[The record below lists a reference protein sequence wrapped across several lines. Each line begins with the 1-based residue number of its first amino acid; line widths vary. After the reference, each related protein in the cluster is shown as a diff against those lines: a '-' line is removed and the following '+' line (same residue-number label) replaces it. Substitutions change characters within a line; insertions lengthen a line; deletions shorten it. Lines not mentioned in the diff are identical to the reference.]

1 MDPCKVLTNS
11 LHVWTTPTRL
21 SAVYQWLTELL
32 FFSFFLPFQV
42 VIIIDQTDILFCW
55 RKSKNSHWDQ
65 RLSGWSDIIRFRFTS
80 VSSVFQTKRRSSGR
94 CPWLPCDRQTDLY
107 EIGRLSILLRE
118 ATGITVGG
126 VTTFVLVFHT
136 TSGNT
141 VRLFI
146 ITVCNRDR
154 LSSISAAELQL
165 HLSGHESPSNPG
177 TKEPPSV
184 PPSPVR
190 PSGTFRDLLWLT
202 DLPHYSISH
211 LWWNAI

>member
-1 MDPCKVLTNS
+1 MSFKLR
-11 LHVWTTPTRL
+11 HWT
-21 SAVYQWLTELL
+21 
-32 FFSFFLPFQV
+32 
-42 VIIIDQTDILFCW
+42 
-55 RKSKNSHWDQ
+55 
-65 RLSGWSDIIRFRFTS
+65 
-80 VSSVFQTKRRSSGR
+80 SGR

-126 VTTFVLVFHT
+126 VTSFVLVFHT

-184 PPSPVR
+184 PPVPR
-190 PSGTFRDLLWLT
+190 PSLRELQGFAVTNRPPSLQHFTPLMKC
-202 DLPHYSISH
+202 H
-211 LWWNAI
+211 LNVTTALIGGK

>member
-1 MDPCKVLTNS
+1 MFGPHPLVCQRCTSDGRSC
-11 LHVWTTPTRL
+11 
-21 SAVYQWLTELL
+21 
-32 FFSFFLPFQV
+32 SFFLPFQV

-126 VTTFVLVFHT
+126 VTSFVLVFHT

-146 ITVCNRDR
+146 ITVCNCDR
-154 LSSISAAELQL
+154 LSSIYLGMN
-165 HLSGHESPSNPG
+165 HLLIQALKNPH
-177 TKEPPSV
+177 
-184 PPSPVR
+184 PSPVPR
-190 PSGTFRDLLWLT
+190 PSLRELQGFAVTNRPPSLQHFTPLMKC
-202 DLPHYSISH
+202 H
-211 LWWNAI
+211 LNVTTALIGGK